1 MKKSIYLIIS
11 VFCITQMTKAQVG
24 IGTTSPNSQLDIRS
38 SNQAAPANTDGI
50 LIPKVD
56 VFPAT
61 NPTVAQ
67 QGMLVYLTAA
77 TTFSGNPK
85 PIGFYY
91 WDNVSSDWIGISS
104 AANGDHDWYEETTT
118 SPPNAITDDMFH
130 TGNVAIGKNT
140 ADYPLEVQNTTLD
153 TSVNLISDFSVSNA
167 TNKSG
172 INNAIT
178 GTTADQILGINN
190 DINTPNTN
198 FAAAIRN
205 NLITNGNFTSGFYN
219 QISSG
224 AGDTYAINNEI
235 TTNSLNGFT
244 FGVRNNLNHFGGAGR
259 VVGSETLIS
268 TTGLATQYGVNNNLS
283 NSGTGIR
290 YGVNN
295 SLTGGTSTFSQY
307 GVKNFMN
314 INGGA
319 NYGVHNTIAT
329 SSGNGNLIGMYSDI
343 NGTSPNNQIG
353 VENSIAGTSVI
364 SDYGVKNTL
373 IGTGNG
379 DKYGVRNDFTSSGT
393 SINYGEY
400 NSFTGSSNGLQYGNF
415 NSISNT
421 GTGDHL
427 GVYNSLTGNG
437 TGAKVGVRSQITST
451 NTGGI
456 YGVNN
461 IISGGGSSINYGTYS
476 TLFGNS
482 TGAQH
487 GTYAEISN
495 SSTGIHYGTLNR
507 MTGAGNGLK
516 YGIRNELNGN
526 GNQTGSFNI
535 LTGTGTGLQIGSYNE
550 ITTTNASA
558 HTGVLSTMSGSGAGL
573 KTGIYSYILPAA
585 GGTHYGVYSEVLKAG
600 ATNFAGYFLG
610 NVGIGTTAGNM
621 YTLPPSRGT
630 NGQIMQTN
638 GTGVVTWQNPGS
650 IAWLTT
656 GNAGTVGGNTTTA
669 GTNFIGTTDN
679 QNIDF
684 RTNNTFR
691 GRFSNLGEFFVGTL
705 NTVLTGDLMNAVG
718 NVTFPW
724 ASNGYTAFDGAG
736 TYGQV
741 TAGTTIFAGVQ
752 GEYNGTNAQG
762 AGVRGLALTT
772 TAGTSFTA
780 PHTGVSGGATTS
792 GSYKF
797 GTYGSGGAS
806 VRSGGVLGNDFGV
819 ARGALG
825 YYSSG
830 LLDYSVYG
838 FGIAYTNGVAA
849 GRMSN
854 DFTEKN
860 TNIGLG
866 IYGGVMGG
874 WVRGMKYG
882 FHTKGETYSLY
893 VDGNGYT
900 NKPLAYLI
908 STDGASKTASYMSS
922 SMKPEVTVNGKANL
936 ENGKVF
942 VAFDPSFQQIISN
955 IDDVI
960 ITASPQGK
968 SNGVYIDQITKE
980 GFWIYENNEGT
991 SNVKISWIAITKI
1004 KGEEN
1009 PEVPKDLL
1017 ANDFDKK
1024 MDGVMFNENNTK
1036 DTPQSMWWDGTQ
1048 IRWDK
1053 PTNDKVDKETERLAR
1068 PKAAKK

>member
-11 VFCITQMTKAQVG
+11 VFCITQMAKAQVG
-24 IGTTSPNSQLDIRS
+24 IGTTAPDSQLDIRS
-38 SNQAAPANTDGI
+38 SNQAAPANNDGI

-56 VFPAT
+56 VFPVT
-61 NPTVAQ
+61 NPTAAQ
-67 QGMLVYLTAA
+67 QSMLVYLTTA
-77 TTFSGNPK
+77 TTFGGNPK

-140 ADYPLEVQNTTLD
+140 TDYPLEINGTGFNRTL
-153 TSVNLISDFSVSNA
+153 N
-167 TNKSG
+167 
-172 INNAIT
+172 
-178 GTTADQILGINN
+178 
-190 DINTPNTN
+190 
-198 FAAAIRN
+198 
-205 NLITNGNFTSGFYN
+205 
-219 QISSG
+219 
-224 AGDTYAINNEI
+224 I
-235 TTNSLNGFT
+235 TTTNNVTDGLFNASFLNDYTGNSNDNVFVSRNTFSGTSLGNVIGNSVQLNASGSNPFFGSYNVIGNSSAGSHIAIQNSLGFST
-244 FGVRNNLNHFGGAGR
+244 VNNFGVRNLMQGITTNGTFTG
-259 VVGSETLIS
+259 IS
-268 TTGLATQYGVNNNLS
+268 NELYNNTGNGTTIGVNNFLGT
-283 NSGTGIR
+283 SGTNPVFG
-290 YGVNN
+290 
-295 SLTGGTSTFSQY
+295 SSTSIFDS
-307 GVKNFMN
+307 GD
-314 INGGA
+314 GA
-319 NYGVHNTIAT
+319 
-329 SSGNGNLIGMYSDI
+329 
-343 NGTSPNNQIG
+343 QIG
-353 VENSIAGTSVI
+353 
-364 SDYGVKNTL
+364 
-373 IGTGNG
+373 
-379 DKYGVRNDFTSSGT
+379 
-393 SINYGEY
+393 NYA
-400 NSFTGSSNGLQYGNF
+400 T
-415 NSISNT
+415 ISNT
-421 GTGDHL
+421 GNGIHYGAQNILSGTG
-427 GVYNSLTGNG
+427 TGIHYGNHNILNGIG
-437 TGAKVGVRSQITST
+437 TGAQYGSYNSIT
-451 NTGGI
+451 
-456 YGVNN
+456 
-461 IISGGGSSINYGTYS
+461 
-476 TLFGNS
+476 
-482 TGAQH
+482 
-487 GTYAEISN
+487 N
-495 SSTGIHYGTLNR
+495 SSTGIHYGTFNTLSG
-507 MTGAGNGLK
+507 TTVGQK
-516 YGIRNELNGN
+516 YGIRNELSGN
-526 GNQTGSFNI
+526 GNQTGSYNI

-762 AGVRGLALTT
+762 AGVRGLALTA

-792 GSYKF
+792 GAYKF

-806 VRSGGVLGNDFGV
+806 ARSGGVLGNDFGV

-849 GRMSN
+849 GRISN

-968 SNGVYIDQITKE
+968 SNGVYIDQITNE

-1009 PEVPKDLL
+1009 PEVPKDLMT
-1017 ANDFDKK
+1017 NDFDTK
-1024 MDGVMFNENNTK
+1024 MDGVMFNENNTRESG
-1036 DTPQSMWWDGTQ
+1036 QSLWWDGTQ

-1068 PKAAKK
+1068 PKEAKK